1 MSQKE
6 DGRADVRAACDGASK
21 AMHRLAGA
29 LCVAACMLQSAIA
42 QTPLGATAQGAASL
56 TPVDRA
62 VQTIRARLTQRLSGL
77 PKIDEISASGMPGLY
92 EVRLGNEVYYSDAQG
107 NYLIRGELIDTRS
120 QRNLTRERLDKL
132 SAIDFD
138 KLPLQ
143 DAILWKS
150 GTGKRRIAVF
160 ADPNCPYCKKLESEL
175 QNLKDVSVYTFLYP
189 ILAPESA
196 AKSQAIWCNTDASQS
211 WRQWMLNGAAPTATQ
226 ACANP
231 IERNLALGKAHRIDG
246 VPAVIFE
253 DGSRSPGLVSAAQ
266 IEQRFAGSASQ

>member
-1 MSQKE
+1 MSQRE
-6 DGRADVRAACDGASK
+6 DGRADVRAACDAASK

-29 LCVAACMLQSAIA
+29 LCVAACMVQSAIA
-42 QTPLGATAQGAASL
+42 QTILGVTAQGAASL
-56 TPVDRA
+56 APVDPA
-62 VQTIRARLTQRLSGL
+62 VQTIRARLAQRLSGL
-77 PKIDEISASGMPGLY
+77 PKIDEISTSGMPGVY

-150 GTGKRRIAVF
+150 GAGKRRIAVF
-160 ADPNCPYCKKLESEL
+160 ADPNCPYCKRLESEL
-175 QNLKDVSVYTFLYP
+175 QNLDVSVYTFLYP
-189 ILAPESA
+189 ILAPDSTT
-196 AKSQAIWCNTDASQS
+196 KSQAIWCNADASQS
-211 WRQWMLNGAAPTATQ
+211 WKQWMLNGTAPATGSN
-226 ACANP
+226 CANP

-246 VPAVIFE
+246 LPAVIFE
-253 DGSRSPGLVSAAQ
+253 DGFRSPGLVSAAQ
-266 IEQRFAGSASQ
+266 IEQRMAGSAVR

>member
-1 MSQKE
+1 MSQRE
-6 DGRADVRAACDGASK
+6 ECCAAVRAVCGTALK
-21 AMHRLAGA
+21 AMRRPAGVLCLAA
-29 LCVAACMLQSAIA
+29 SMLQTVIA
-42 QTPLGATAQGAASL
+42 QTSSVATTFIS
-56 TPVDRA
+56 PDPA
-62 VQTIRARLTQRLSGL
+62 VQTIRSRLTQRLSGL
-77 PKIDEISASGMPGLY
+77 PRIDEISPTGMPGLY

-132 SAIDFD
+132 STIDFD

-143 DAILWKS
+143 DAILWKT

-189 ILAPESA
+189 ILAPDSTT
-196 AKSQAIWCNTDASQS
+196 KSQAIWCNADASQS
-211 WRQWMLNGAAPTATQ
+211 WQQWMLNGTAPAAAQPCTT
-226 ACANP
+226 P

-253 DGSRSPGLVSAAQ
+253 DGSRSPGLLSTVQ
-266 IEQRFAGSASQ
+266 MEQRLGGSAPR